1 MNRFHWLPGFR
12 RTPIDE
18 RRWVV
23 LDVETSGLDPAQD
36 ELLCVA
42 ALSVHKEDRQWSLVA
57 QDSFEM
63 VIRPEK
69 HPSSVENVLVH
80 GLGWETQEQG
90 AVPAMALEA
99 FRDWVGT
106 SPMLA
111 FHSDF
116 DRIFLQRACRRA
128 GVAMPAAPWLDLAA
142 LLPVVFNR
150 ASALSL
156 DEWIEVLNVR
166 CERRH
171 QAAADVWA
179 TAQLW
184 LKASCAMPGH
194 QHMQW
199 DDWRDL
205 ARQIRWIATPRL
217 V

>member
-1 MNRFHWLPGFR
+1 MNMFHLLPGFR
-12 RTPIDE
+12 RTPVDE

-42 ALSVHKEDRQWSLVA
+42 ALAVHKEDRQWSLVA

-80 GLGWETQEQG
+80 GLGWETQMQG
-90 AVPAMALEA
+90 ASAGVALEA
-99 FRDWVGT
+99 FRDWAGA

-111 FHSDF
+111 FHAAF
-116 DRIFLQRACRRA
+116 DRIFLQRACCRA
-128 GVAMPAAPWLDLAA
+128 GVSMPAGPWLDLAA
-142 LLPVVFNR
+142 VLPAVFHK
-150 ASALSL
+150 APSLSL
-156 DEWIEVLNVR
+156 DKWIDVLNVR

-171 QAAADVWA
+171 EAVADAWAA
-179 TAQLW
+179 AQLW

-194 QHMQW
+194 QHMRW
-199 DDWRDL
+199 HDWRDV
-205 ARQIRWIATPRL
+205 ARQMRWIAPHPL
-217 V
+217 L